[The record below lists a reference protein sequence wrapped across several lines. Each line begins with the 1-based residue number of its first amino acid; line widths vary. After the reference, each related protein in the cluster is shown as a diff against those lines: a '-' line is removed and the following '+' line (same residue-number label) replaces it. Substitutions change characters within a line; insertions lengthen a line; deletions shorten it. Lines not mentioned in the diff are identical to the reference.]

1 MHPTHLDIILKS
13 TGGGLFVFIPDLA
26 RLTGWS
32 AKTLRNAPEKFPL
45 KIQKM
50 GNRVGVPA
58 ILLANYLDRLAGLEG
73 QESTASTEMASTSP
87 RRRGRPPKADRVRE
101 GGA

>member
-58 ILLANYLDRLAGLEG
+58 ILLANYLDCLAGLG
-73 QESTASTEMASTSP
+73 VQESTTSHEVSSAP
-87 RRRGRPPKADRVRE
+87 RRRGRPSKADRARE
-101 GGA
+101 GGV